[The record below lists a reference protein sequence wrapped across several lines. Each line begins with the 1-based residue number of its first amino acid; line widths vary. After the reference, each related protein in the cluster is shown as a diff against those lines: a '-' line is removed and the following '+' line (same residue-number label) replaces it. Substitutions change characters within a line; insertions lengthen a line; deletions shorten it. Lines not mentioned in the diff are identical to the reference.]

1 MNPLKEHLKN
11 KNKNKDKF
19 IAYKYL
25 EECNLNDNYNWFYL
39 MHLINIEKKKYN
51 SKCFLIAYQSL

>member
-11 KNKNKDKF
+11 KNKYKF

-25 EECNLNDNYNWFYL
+25 EECNLNDNYNWF
-39 MHLINIEKKKYN
+39 
-51 SKCFLIAYQSL
+51 